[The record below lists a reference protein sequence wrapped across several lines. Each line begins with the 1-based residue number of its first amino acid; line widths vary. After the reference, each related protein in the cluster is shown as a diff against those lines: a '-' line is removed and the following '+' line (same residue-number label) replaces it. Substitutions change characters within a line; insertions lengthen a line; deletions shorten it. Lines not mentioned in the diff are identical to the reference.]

1 MQFGLMVP
9 TFSWETLD
17 YATVAK
23 IKEFACHAETL
34 GFDDLWV
41 CEHLLTAPGLYGAA
55 WLSPLLCLSHMA
67 AVTSRVRLGTNILI
81 PAIRNPVMLAKE
93 IATMDVL
100 AGGRFILGL
109 GVGWDAH
116 EFEVCGVKLAERGG
130 RTDEIITILTRLL
143 TERRVSHQ
151 GRYYQFE
158 DVTIDPRPPQLPP
171 RWIAGGSKIKTAL
184 SPDPAEIAPA
194 VLRRISQADGWTAR
208 AAGEQQTVKDDWQK
222 ITAHCR
228 TVGRDPATLIFSHLN
243 FLHLVPTADRQ
254 HALQLQRPYFERVMG
269 THRSWEHLQR
279 SYFCGTTSD
288 IVARIADLEA
298 AGLQHM
304 VLCPLDYDLGQLDMY
319 ASEILPHFR

>member
-1 MQFGLMVP
+1 
-9 TFSWETLD
+9 
-17 YATVAK
+17 
-23 IKEFACHAETL
+23 
-34 GFDDLWV
+34 
-41 CEHLLTAPGLYGAA
+41 
-55 WLSPLLCLSHMA
+55 
-67 AVTSRVRLGTNILI
+67 
-81 PAIRNPVMLAKE
+81 
-93 IATMDVL
+93 
-100 AGGRFILGL
+100 
-109 GVGWDAH
+109 VGWDAH